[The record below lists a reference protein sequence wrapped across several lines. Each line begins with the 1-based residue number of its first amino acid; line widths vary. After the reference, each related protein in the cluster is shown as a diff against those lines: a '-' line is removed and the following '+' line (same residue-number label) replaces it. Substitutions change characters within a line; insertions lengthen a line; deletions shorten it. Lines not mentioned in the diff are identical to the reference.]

1 MALSTLSVDGVA
13 TLLRVRRADGFRARA
28 IGLLRTPAAGSP
40 EVLLIPRCA
49 AVHTFG
55 MRRAI
60 DVAFADGDGN
70 VLRAVGRLG
79 PWRFAWCLNA
89 TMAWELPAGELA
101 RLGVL
106 RGARLAMG
114 PPSAAVMPPSHEPSA
129 SQSPDPNP
137 SQDASARR
145 SLGRPTAACEAQ
157 RRPAVRD
164 LAAHRAGRGTRRAR
178 SMRGAAM
185 LEFLVAGM
193 LVLLPLTFAT
203 LELAQLAVT
212 QHALDYATFEAA
224 RSGAVHGADRATM
237 RRSLARA
244 LVPLFAPVDPIATLR
259 AGGGAAAVDP
269 QSAVTA
275 LARASAEVLRPDL
288 TRLEIENPTAAAA
301 RDFAVVEE
309 GQRVIPNEGLDQRNP
324 LGQQSGQS
332 LREANVL
339 AIRVRYCRRLVM
351 PLIDRVVPAL
361 LRLRLLDPLDQSCL
375 AQRRIPIEARA
386 VVHMQ
391 SSARVAELDGG

>member
-1 MALSTLSVDGVA
+1 MTGSPVTGATGACEAVAGESISFTAMALSTLSVDGVA

-145 SLGRPTAACEAQ
+145 SLGD
-157 RRPAVRD
+157 RRPPARRSAVPRCET
-164 LAAHRAGRGTRRAR
+164 LRRTARAGARDVRAR
-178 SMRGAAM
+178 C
-185 LEFLVAGM
+185 VA
-193 LVLLPLTFAT
+193 PRCWSSWW
-203 LELAQLAVT
+203 LAC
-212 QHALDYATFEAA
+212 
-224 RSGAVHGADRATM
+224 SCC
-237 RRSLARA
+237 
-244 LVPLFAPVDPIATLR
+244 
-259 AGGGAAAVDP
+259 
-269 QSAVTA
+269 
-275 LARASAEVLRPDL
+275 
-288 TRLEIENPTAAAA
+288 
-301 RDFAVVEE
+301 
-309 GQRVIPNEGLDQRNP
+309 
-324 LGQQSGQS
+324 
-332 LREANVL
+332 
-339 AIRVRYCRRLVM
+339 CR
-351 PLIDRVVPAL
+351 
-361 LRLRLLDPLDQSCL
+361 
-375 AQRRIPIEARA
+375 
-386 VVHMQ
+386 
-391 SSARVAELDGG
+391 